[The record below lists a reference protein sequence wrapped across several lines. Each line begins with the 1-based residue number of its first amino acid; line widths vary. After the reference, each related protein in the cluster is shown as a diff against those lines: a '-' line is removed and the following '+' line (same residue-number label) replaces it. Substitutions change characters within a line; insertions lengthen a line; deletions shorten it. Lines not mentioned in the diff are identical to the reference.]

1 VRTGRLSDDAAVAGL
16 RTVAPDLVGRD
27 AEVEAITRRVVAAG
41 AGRGGMVLVAGEPG
55 IGKTRL
61 AQEAAELALQL
72 GMRSVW
78 GRCRETGDTPPY
90 WPWTQVL
97 RAVLADLH
105 RADRSSLLLL
115 RFLAAALPGERRQP
129 VRHRH
134 DPGRRRW
141 AQRLRSGAP
150 SAHRPDPGPR

>member
-1 VRTGRLSDDAAVAGL
+1 M
-16 RTVAPDLVGRD
+16 APDLVGRD

-61 AQEAAELALQL
+61 AQEVAELARQR
-72 GMRSVW
+72 GMCSVW

-97 RAVLADLH
+97 RAVLAAHPTKGAAAKDLEPLL
-105 RADRSSLLLL
+105 RAEPARDADRFRS
-115 RFLAAALPGERRQP
+115 FDA
-129 VRHRH
+129 VT
-134 DPGRRRW
+134 
-141 AQRLRSGAP
+141 RLRSGWGTRWCQRAP
-150 SAHRPDPGPR
+150 STRVWSGCWSRPSTVSTRPTATRASG